1 MIIDIFLPLS
11 LVFIMFT
18 LGLGLTS
25 SDFINLIKKPK
36 SFFVGITNQMVML
49 PMIAFTI
56 ISLAGITKEIAVGMM
71 ILASCPGGVTSNM
84 ITKLAKGDTALSISY
99 TAVISI
105 LTIFTLPLITG
116 LSMNHFMGAEA
127 PPLNLL
133 SLGLTMFCITAVPVG
148 IGMVVRSKNKSFA
161 DMFEVT
167 ATKISTLLFIIIILG
182 ALASEWDTFTNNFLQ
197 LGPAIVLLI
206 IAMLAIA
213 YTSSTWFKMS
223 KNQSITVAIES
234 GIQNGTVGI
243 TVGNLIIN
251 PESGLSI
258 LSIPS
263 GVYSIL
269 MYFICLPFVFWYI
282 RKKS

>member
-148 IGMVVRSKNKSFA
+148 IGMVVRSKNTPYA

-167 ATKISTLLFIIIILG
+167 ATKISTLLFVIIILG

>member
-49 PMIAFTI
+49 PLVAFII
-56 ISLAGITKEIAVGMM
+56 ISLMGITKEIAVGMM

-148 IGMVVRSKNKSFA
+148 IGMVVRSKNTPYA

-167 ATKISTLLFIIIILG
+167 ATKISTLLFVIIILG

-206 IAMLAIA
+206 IAMLTIA

-223 KNQSITVAIES
+223 NNQSITVAIES